1 MLDDNETWSLN
12 VSNTLYL
19 DARLYVELARCHYAL
34 YSISMFSY
42 ATVCFCHFL
51 KRFGRICTNVLSTS
65 NAPKLWLP
73 FLAQY
78 LCVMYNIFT
87 LLLRIMIIS
96 CRSGGLVSPERLCV
110 LALDKN
116 RALLETSQCYR
127 FTCRYEALL
136 SRGDRS
142 NALYW

>member
-1 MLDDNETWSLN
+1 MFQIRFI
-12 VSNTLYL
+12 

-34 YSISMFSY
+34 YSISMLSY

-51 KRFGRICTNVLSTS
+51 KCFGRICTNVLSTS

-96 CRSGGLVSPERLCV
+96 CRLGGLVSPERLCV
-110 LALDKN
+110 LALEKTGHFLRPASVTASPVDMK
-116 RALLETSQCYR
+116 RC
-127 FTCRYEALL
+127 
-136 SRGDRS
+136 
-142 NALYW
+142 